1 MPSYDRSIA
10 LYEET
15 RQHLA
20 GGVSSNVRYASVPV
34 PLFFARGEGARL
46 YDEDGNVH
54 IDYILGNGPAFLGH
68 APPRVCAA
76 VAETLALGQVF
87 AGQHVR
93 ELELSRR
100 LTSLLPGVE
109 LVRYAS
115 SGTEAVQMAFRIARA
130 FTKRSKV
137 IKFEGHYH
145 GWVDNVYVS
154 VRPSGNEAGPAE
166 APVAVPDTPG
176 VAPGAIA
183 DMVICGW
190 NDLDYLRRALEAN
203 KGEIAAVIMEP
214 MMVNGGVMLPKPGY
228 LEGAKKLCAEHGAV
242 LIFDEVITGF
252 RLGLTGA
259 QGRFG
264 VIPDL
269 TIFAKAVAAGF
280 PMALVAGRRDIMEIM
295 QTQGVMHGGTYNG
308 NVQSMA
314 AAIATLDILTENGGA
329 LYRAVEVRGARL
341 MEGLRAAAARRGV
354 AMHITGVPTM
364 FQTMFIAAPPSNW
377 RESSLF
383 DRDRAMAFSQ
393 ALQDNGVRV
402 NQRCAWFFSA
412 AHDDT
417 TIDETLAAADRALA
431 AIA

>member
-115 SGTEAVQMAFRIARA
+115 SGTEAVQRAFRIARA

-166 APVAVPDTPG
+166 APTAMPDTPG

-190 NDLDYLRRALEAN
+190 NDLDHLRRALDAN

-214 MMVNGGVMLPKPGY
+214 MMVNGGVILPKPGY

-259 QGRFG
+259 QGCFG

-314 AAIATLDILTENGGA
+314 AAIATLDILTEDDGA
-329 LYRAVEVRGARL
+329 LYKTIEARGTRL

-354 AMHITGVPTM
+354 AMHMTGVPTM

-377 RESSLF
+377 RESSLI

-412 AHDDT
+412 AHDDA

>member
-166 APVAVPDTPG
+166 APTAMPDTPG

-190 NDLDYLRRALEAN
+190 NDLDHLWRALDAN

-214 MMVNGGVMLPKPGY
+214 MMVNGGVILPKPGY

-259 QGRFG
+259 QGCFG

-314 AAIATLDILTENGGA
+314 AAIATLDILTEDDGA
-329 LYRAVEVRGARL
+329 LYKTIEARGTRL

-354 AMHITGVPTM
+354 AMHMTGVPTM

-377 RESSLF
+377 RESSLI

-412 AHDDT
+412 AHDDA

>member
-54 IDYILGNGPAFLGH
+54 IDYILGNGPAILGH
-68 APPRVCAA
+68 APPAVCKA
-76 VAETLALGQVF
+76 VADTLMLGQVF

-100 LTSLLPGVE
+100 LTSLLPSAD

-130 FTKRSKV
+130 FTGRSKIV
-137 IKFEGHYH
+137 KFEGHYH
-145 GWVDNVYVS
+145 GWLDNVYVS
-154 VRPSGNEAGPAE
+154 VRPSGNEAGPPD
-166 APVAVPDTPG
+166 APTAMPDTPG
-176 VAPGAIA
+176 VAPGALA

-190 NDLDYLRRALEAN
+190 NDLDHLKHALESN
-203 KGEIAAVIMEP
+203 KGEVAAVIMEP
-214 MMVNGGVMLPKPGY
+214 MMVNGGCILPKPGY

-259 QGRFG
+259 QGHFG
-264 VIPDL
+264 VTPDL

-280 PMALVAGRRDIMEIM
+280 PMALVAGRRDIMEILL
-295 QTQGVMHGGTYNG
+295 TKGVMHGGTYNG

-314 AAIATLDILTENGGA
+314 AAIAALDILTADNGA
-329 LYRAVEVRGARL
+329 IYKTMEARGTRL
-341 MEGLRAAAARRGV
+341 MQGLAALATKHKAP
-354 AMHITGVPTM
+354 MHVTGVPTM

-377 RESSLF
+377 RESSQF
-383 DRDRAMAFSQ
+383 DRDRAMAFSR
-393 ALQDNGVRV
+393 ALQEHGVRV
-402 NQRCAWFFSA
+402 NQRASWFFSA
-412 AHDDT
+412 AHDDA
-417 TIDETLAAADRALA
+417 TIEETLAAADRAFA

>member
-68 APPRVCAA
+68 APSRVCAA

-166 APVAVPDTPG
+166 APTAMPDTPG

-190 NDLDYLRRALEAN
+190 NDLDHLRRALDAN

-214 MMVNGGVMLPKPGY
+214 MMVNGGVILPKPGY

-259 QGRFG
+259 QGCFG

-314 AAIATLDILTENGGA
+314 AAIATLDILTEDDGA
-329 LYRAVEVRGARL
+329 LYKTIEARGTRL

-354 AMHITGVPTM
+354 AMHMTGVPTM

-377 RESSLF
+377 RESSLI

-412 AHDDT
+412 AHDDA

>member
-54 IDYILGNGPAFLGH
+54 IDYILGNGPAILGH
-68 APPRVCAA
+68 APPAVCKA
-76 VAETLALGQVF
+76 VADTLHLGQVF

-100 LTSLLPGVE
+100 LTGLLPGAG

-115 SGTEAVQMAFRIARA
+115 SGTEAVLMALRIARG
-130 FTKRSKV
+130 FTGRSKIV
-137 IKFEGHYH
+137 KFEGHYH

-154 VRPSGNEAGPAE
+154 VRPSANEAGPPD
-166 APVAVPDTPG
+166 APTAMPDTQG
-176 VAPGAIA
+176 VAPGALA

-190 NDLDYLRRALEAN
+190 NDLDHLRRALEAN
-203 KGEIAAVIMEP
+203 KGEVAAVIMEP
-214 MMVNGGVMLPKPGY
+214 MMVNGGCILPKPGY
-228 LEGAKKLCAEHGAV
+228 LEGAKALCAEHGAV

-269 TIFAKAVAAGF
+269 SIFAKAVAAGF
-280 PMALVAGRRDIMEIM
+280 PLALVAGRRDIMEILH
-295 QTQGVMHGGTYNG
+295 TGGVMHGGTYNG

-314 AAIATLDILTENGGA
+314 AAIATLDILAAEGGA
-329 LYRAVEVRGARL
+329 IYKTMEARGTRL
-341 MEGLRAAAARRGV
+341 MQGLSALAARHEV
-354 AMHITGVPTM
+354 PLHVTGVPTM

-377 RESSLF
+377 RESSRM
-383 DRDRAMAFSQ
+383 DRDRAMAFSR
-393 ALQDNGVRV
+393 ALQEGGVRV
-402 NQRCAWFFSA
+402 NQRCSWFLSA
-412 AHDDT
+412 AHDDA

-431 AIA
+431 AVA

>member
-1 MPSYDRSIA
+1 
-10 LYEET
+10 
-15 RQHLA
+15 
-20 GGVSSNVRYASVPV
+20 
-34 PLFFARGEGARL
+34 
-46 YDEDGNVH
+46 
-54 IDYILGNGPAFLGH
+54 
-68 APPRVCAA
+68 
-76 VAETLALGQVF
+76 
-87 AGQHVR
+87 
-93 ELELSRR
+93 
-100 LTSLLPGVE
+100 
-109 LVRYAS
+109 
-115 SGTEAVQMAFRIARA
+115 MAFRIARA

-166 APVAVPDTPG
+166 APTAMPDTPG

-190 NDLDYLRRALEAN
+190 NDLDHLRRALDAN

-214 MMVNGGVMLPKPGY
+214 MMVNGGVILPKPGY

-259 QGRFG
+259 QGCFG

-314 AAIATLDILTENGGA
+314 AAIATLDILTEDDGA
-329 LYRAVEVRGARL
+329 LYKTIEARGTRL

-354 AMHITGVPTM
+354 AMHMTGVPTM

-377 RESSLF
+377 RESSLI

-412 AHDDT
+412 AHDDA